1 MIQTRFQTDLR
12 AGFESTVHGFSSSIA
27 PLLIFVSFFG
37 SQAGAGAYWMTLV
50 SATLV
55 PAFFLLFK
63 GSPAIHSSTR
73 TASLTAY
80 AALILQ
86 LSLANEDIAR
96 QHLLPTSAQ
105 LFTGLAAGSLL
116 FALASGLILLAGLF
130 RLGNIFKMIPS
141 TVTAGI
147 SNSTAAFLLL
157 MALQQVLGNPWQGA
171 LVALAMALTFG
182 LWSMLQR
189 ILQPLQAVPN
199 VLVALLV
206 GLLLHTLIGPETPSS
221 STDIQ
226 LDGAWLGVSMW
237 IGLLDEQHLGHLL
250 LIGLP
255 GTLTLAL
262 IMILESF
269 TANGVMASRFGLRF
283 HADRELIALGG
294 ANLLSAFLGG
304 APVTGNS
311 LRSLVSW
318 TAGAR
323 GPRAAFVGMCMAA
336 IVLILLGPWLLMVPA
351 GIVAGLFIV
360 QAPMMVDTT
369 FKVRLLEMLRTRQW
383 RRQDGAADLGFWIT
397 FVITL
402 AGIFGNLI
410 WACFLGIGLSCLA
423 VLRRVSGSL
432 TSHWTYLDQF
442 RSCRVRSLSE
452 ITLLEQLLHQ
462 VGILQLTGHLFFG
475 NSTRLTQLIDEVHQD
490 ARVVVID
497 VSRVHDVD
505 PSGIAALLWLIRA
518 LIERQL
524 KVILTGDQQTA
535 CAELQRAL
543 ASQSGLNFSIDLDRG
558 IELGEEFVLQ
568 HSTVAPVKLQSVHVS
583 NNLLLKDLDADDLA
597 AVLELL
603 ECRELPM
610 SADLFHRLDE
620 ADGIW
625 LLEEGMV
632 SILSGIADTTRLATF
647 GPGQFVG
654 EMGFIDGQ
662 PRSATARADTPLRAQ
677 YLDYPSLLL
686 LMERRPVAALKI
698 SLNIARELSLRMRNS
713 SKRIGITPPN
723 LNSDWLGNQTTGPVS
738 RF

>member
-1 MIQTRFQTDLR
+1 VTQTRWQTELK
-12 AGFESTVHGFSSSIA
+12 AGFESTVHGFSSTIA

-37 SQAGAGAYWMTLV
+37 SQAGAGAYWITLV

-55 PAFFLLFK
+55 PAFSLFLK
-63 GSPAIHSSTR
+63 GNSAIHLSTR

-86 LSLANEDIAR
+86 LSLASVDIAG
-96 QHLLPTSAQ
+96 QSLLPTPAQ
-105 LFTGLAAGSLL
+105 LLTGLAAGSLL

-130 RLGNIFKMIPS
+130 RLGHIFKMIPS

-147 SNSTAAFLLL
+147 SNSTAALLLL
-157 MALQQVLGNPWQGA
+157 MALQQLLGSPWQGS
-171 LVALAMALTFG
+171 LVALAMG
-182 LWSMLQR
+182 LIFLLWTLLQQHVQR
-189 ILQPLQAVPN
+189 LHPVPN
-199 VLVALLV
+199 ILMALLAGLV
-206 GLLLHTLIGPETPSS
+206 LHALLNANTAQHGTDMGLDWSWLGLHLWAGLL
-221 STDIQ
+221 
-226 LDGAWLGVSMW
+226 
-237 IGLLDEQHLGHLL
+237 EQPHLGHLL
-250 LIGLP
+250 LVGLP

-269 TANGVMASRFGLRF
+269 TAGAVMTSRFGLRVN
-283 HADRELIALGG
+283 ADQELVALGG
-294 ANLLSAFLGG
+294 SNLFSALLGG

-311 LRSLVSW
+311 LRSVVSW
-318 TAGAR
+318 TAGGRDAR
-323 GPRAAFVGMCMAA
+323 SALMGMSLAAM
-336 IVLILLGPWLLMVPA
+336 VLLLLGPWLLLIPA
-351 GIVAGLFIV
+351 GIVAGLFVI
-360 QAPMMVDTT
+360 QTPMMVDAS
-369 FKVRLLEMLRTRQW
+369 FKQRMLEMLRTRQL

-452 ITLLEQLLHQ
+452 ITLLEQRLHH
-462 VGILQLTGHLFFG
+462 VGVLQLTGHLFFG
-475 NSTRLTQLIDEVHQD
+475 NSTRLTQLFDEVHID

-505 PSGIAALLWLIRA
+505 PSGMAALLWLIRA
-518 LIERQL
+518 LQERQF
-524 KVILTGDQQTA
+524 KVILSGALHTA
-535 CAELQRAL
+535 SAELQRVL
-543 ASQSGLNFSIDLDRG
+543 ATQSELEFSIDLDRG

-568 HSTVAPVKLQSVHVS
+568 QSDVAPVKLQSIRVN
-583 NNLLLKDLDADDLA
+583 NNLLLKDLDADDLT
-597 AVLELL
+597 AVLLLL
-603 ECRELPM
+603 EYRELP
-610 SADLFHRLDE
+610 SGADLFHRLDE
-620 ADGIW
+620 ADGVW

-632 SILSGIADTTRLATF
+632 SILSGHADATRLATF

-662 PRSATARADTPLRAQ
+662 PRSATARADTALRALF
-677 YLDYPSLLL
+677 LDNQSLVTLTQ
-686 LMERRPVAALKI
+686 RHPGAALKI

-713 SKRIGITPPN
+713 SKRIGSTPPN
-723 LNSDWLGNQTTGPVS
+723 GSPDWLIEPT
-738 RF
+738 R